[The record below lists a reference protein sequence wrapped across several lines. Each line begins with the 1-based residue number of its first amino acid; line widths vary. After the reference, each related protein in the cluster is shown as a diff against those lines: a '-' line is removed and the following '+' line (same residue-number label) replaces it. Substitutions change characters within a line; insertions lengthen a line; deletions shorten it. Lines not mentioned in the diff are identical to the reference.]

1 MAQTKPRRKAMPVA
15 GPEGRMSLVDH
26 FVELRTRVVRA
37 CCAIVVGMI
46 IGYFL
51 WHPIFAVL
59 KHPFCSLPPD
69 KRHPIP
75 GTTGCDLNYSHPLD
89 GFSIRLRVAAI
100 AGVLIA
106 APVWLYQLWAFI
118 TPGLRRNERRWAIY
132 FVSSSVVLFSMGVTA
147 AYLMLSKAFEFLL
160 GAAGS
165 GSTALLDISQYIGF
179 VTRVMLLFGASFE
192 FPLIIVIL
200 NLAHLVRHEKLW
212 HWRRIEIFLVTV
224 FAAVVTPSTD
234 PYTMLALA
242 APLWILYEVAALIA
256 MVHDRRVDAKAAAML
271 TLSPDQASPSPAT
284 SSLAEAEALAPASAV
299 AETHSGLAGRS
310 ATDDMDAT

>member
-1 MAQTKPRRKAMPVA
+1 M
-15 GPEGRMSLVDH
+15 
-26 FVELRTRVVRA
+26 
-37 CCAIVVGMI
+37 
-46 IGYFL
+46 
-51 WHPIFAVL
+51 
-59 KHPFCSLPPD
+59 
-69 KRHPIP
+69 
-75 GTTGCDLNYSHPLD
+75 
-89 GFSIRLRVAAI
+89 
-100 AGVLIA
+100 LIA

-118 TPGLRRNERRWAIY
+118 TPGLRRNERRWAVY
-132 FVSSSVVLFSMGVTA
+132 FVSSSVVLFSLGVTA
-147 AYLMLSKAFEFLL
+147 AYLMLSKALEFLL

-165 GSTALLDISQYIGF
+165 GSTALLDISEYIGF

-256 MVHDRRVDAKAAAML
+256 YGIDKGRDAKTAAML
-271 TLSPDQASPSPAT
+271 TLSPDEASPSPVT
-284 SSLAEAEALAPASAV
+284 SSLAEAEALAGPGVARSRRTPGWPA
-299 AETHSGLAGRS
+299 RS

>member
-1 MAQTKPRRKAMPVA
+1 
-15 GPEGRMSLVDH
+15 MSLVDH

-37 CCAIVVGMI
+37 CVAIVIGMI
-46 IGYFL
+46 IGYIV
-51 WHPIFAVL
+51 WHPIFSVL
-59 KHPFCSLPPD
+59 KHPFCSLPAD
-69 KRHPIP
+69 KRNPIP
-75 GTTGCDLNYSHPLD
+75 GTHGCDLNYSHPLD
-89 GFSIRLRVAAI
+89 GFSIRLKVAAI
-100 AGVLIA
+100 AGVIIA

-118 TPGLRRNERRWAIY
+118 TPGLKRNERRWAVY
-132 FVSSSVVLFSMGVTA
+132 FVCSSVVLFSLGVAA
-147 AYLMLSKAFEFLL
+147 AYVMLSKALEFLL

-165 GSTALLDISQYIGF
+165 GTTALLDISDYIGF

-200 NLAHLVRHEKLW
+200 NQAHLVRHEKLW

-242 APLWILYEVAALIA
+242 LPLWVLYEVAALIA
-256 MVHDRRVDAKAAAML
+256 MFTDKRRDAKAAAML
-271 TLSPDQASPSPAT
+271 SLSPDQASPSPVP
-284 SSLAEAEALAPASAV
+284 SSLAEAEALAGPIV
-299 AETHSGLAGRS
+299 ATVEAHSGLAGRS